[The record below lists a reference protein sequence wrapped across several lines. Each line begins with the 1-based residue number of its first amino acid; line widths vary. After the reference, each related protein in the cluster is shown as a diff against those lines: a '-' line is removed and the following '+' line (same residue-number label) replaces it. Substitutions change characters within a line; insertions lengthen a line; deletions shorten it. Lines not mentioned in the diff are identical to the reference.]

1 MEKSHYISMGLAELL
16 YELLN
21 NENAQMGISDIQL
34 HIGRNKENLK
44 AIYFDLC
51 NFVSNEIR
59 INDAGELIGL
69 GELIDPDITDS
80 ENELKLMFDVSQNY
94 LKENEFTSYENEQ
107 GVRKVFIYIHT
118 FNRELVRLNVNFEEF
133 NNYFFE
139 LNFPGQYKR
148 KQTNQTPIVFEGL
161 FDEKYLFRVGAFIS
175 YLKRNEII
183 SETDELLKYPPK
195 DFARIYYYLIE
206 IRVIKQMYSNR
217 SAGIKAFFR
226 RFGVEVTETTD
237 STKTSV
243 TRRNVTDD
251 SARNFELIE
260 SYIQTGLKKLFV

>member
-1 MEKSHYISMGLAELL
+1 MEKSHFISMGLTELL
-16 YELLN
+16 HELLN
-21 NENAQMGISDIQL
+21 NENARMGISDIQL
-34 HIGRNKENLK
+34 HIDRNKENLK
-44 AIYFDLC
+44 AMYFDLC

-59 INDAGELIGL
+59 IKNAGELIEL
-69 GELIDPDITDS
+69 GELIDPEITDS
-80 ENELKLMFDVSQNY
+80 ENELKLMFDVSRNY

-118 FNRELVRLNVNFEEF
+118 FNRELVRLNVNFDEF
-133 NNYFFE
+133 NNYWHE
-139 LNFPGQYKR
+139 LNFPGQYKPI
-148 KQTNQTPIVFEGL
+148 KPKNTPITFEGL
-161 FDEKYLFRVGAFIS
+161 FNEKYLIRVDAFIS

-183 SETDELLKYPPK
+183 NETDELLKYPPK

-206 IRVIKQMYSNR
+206 IGVIKQVYLYR

-226 RFGVEVTETTD
+226 RFGVEVTENAD
-237 STKTSV
+237 STKTSA

-251 SARNFELIE
+251 SAQNYELIE